1 MDVFDILAHRTALIG
16 AAVAAVVG
24 VAGGLVM
31 RTGPQ
36 VAPETPTYA
45 IVASRD
51 LAEPIVWPAGKVP
64 DYVIGTDFLTP
75 PQPDFAPE
83 VVASEPLPYEDPV
96 EAPVEAPVIE
106 PEPAPDALALVDAPP
121 APEPPPAPMAVA
133 ALH

>member
-36 VAPETPTYA
+36 VAPEAPTYA

-96 EAPVEAPVIE
+96 EDPVLE
-106 PEPAPDALALVDAPP
+106 PESAPDELALVDAPP